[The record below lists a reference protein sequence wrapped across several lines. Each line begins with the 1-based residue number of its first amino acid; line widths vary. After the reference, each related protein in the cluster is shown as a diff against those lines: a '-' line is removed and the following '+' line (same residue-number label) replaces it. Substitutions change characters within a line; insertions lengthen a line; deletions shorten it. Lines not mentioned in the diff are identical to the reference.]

1 MAVYH
6 SISTFVN
13 TFSEKFSEGVISMG
27 IPHYNKYRQYPPDD
41 NKHCCGCN
49 TVVMGNVIFVIA
61 IFLMIFKACS
71 N

>member
-1 MAVYH
+1 M
-6 SISTFVN
+6 SIPFGKIFRRSDF
-13 TFSEKFSEGVISMG
+13 MG

>member
-1 MAVYH
+1 
-6 SISTFVN
+6 
-13 TFSEKFSEGVISMG
+13 MG